1 MDSVSIAGAAMLMNA
16 AQTRQTLSMSMIKMN
31 SDVQSR
37 VVNMLTQVME
47 TPPPDSS
54 SGYDL
59 SVYA

>member
-1 MDSVSIAGAAMLMNA
+1 MDSVSIAGTATLMNA
-16 AQTRQTLSMSMIKMN
+16 AQARQTLSISMIKMN

-54 SGYDL
+54 NEYDL